1 MAVGA
6 GQGSPAQQQAREGQR
21 PEHGHVGLFCGVAAF
36 LPLAKPGALC
46 RTPAAELPTAG
57 HFPARFFNSFFLFF
71 RARTRG
77 QAAKPLS
84 MRVCGVFDAS
94 RIPSFSEFI
103 PSFSEFV
110 RLFPSP
116 IHNPSS
122 NLFDGIYAFRRK
134 MFLTEKLGE

>member
-1 MAVGA
+1 MGGRRYAD
-6 GQGSPAQQQAREGQR
+6 
-21 PEHGHVGLFCGVAAF
+21 GHSASCDGIQLSTGRVLSS
-36 LPLAKPGALC
+36 
-46 RTPAAELPTAG
+46 
-57 HFPARFFNSFFLFF
+57 RFFYSFFLFF
-71 RARTRG
+71 RARARG

-84 MRVCGVFDAS
+84 MRVCGVFGAA

-122 NLFDGIYAFRRK
+122 NLFDGIYVFRRK

>member
-1 MAVGA
+1 MIA
-6 GQGSPAQQQAREGQR
+6 GRKVFHRLGIFTQ
-21 PEHGHVGLFCGVAAF
+21 F
-36 LPLAKPGALC
+36 LY
-46 RTPAAELPTAG
+46 
-57 HFPARFFNSFFLFF
+57 SFFLFI

-77 QAAKPLS
+77 LAAKPLS
-84 MRVCGVFDAS
+84 MRGCGVFGAA

-122 NLFDGIYAFRRK
+122 NLFDGIYVFRRK

>member
-1 MAVGA
+1 MPLHTLERY
-6 GQGSPAQQQAREGQR
+6 GSGCCDGIRLSTGR
-21 PEHGHVGLFCGVAAF
+21 VFF
-36 LPLAKPGALC
+36 
-46 RTPAAELPTAG
+46 T
-57 HFPARFFNSFFLFF
+57 RFFYSFFLFF

-77 QAAKPLS
+77 QAEKPLS
-84 MRVCGVFDAS
+84 MRVCGVFGVP

-122 NLFDGIYAFRRK
+122 NLFDGIYVFRRK